1 MLRLHDTLIG
11 RTVAFEPRETGRVS
25 MYVCG
30 PTVYDVPHLGHGRT
44 AIVFDVVRRYLV
56 WSGYHVTFVSNVTDI
71 DDNIIRRAAK
81 EDSTESE
88 VARRYEQAYWDQL
101 DRLGVLRP
109 DQAPHATEY
118 VDKMLELVDELITS
132 GHAYVVEGS
141 GVYFAVDSF
150 DGYGE
155 LSHRKLAD
163 LLESAG
169 GRVEVDEEKQSP
181 VDFALWKSAKPGEPT
196 WQSPWGP
203 GRPGWHIECAAMSL
217 DLLGERFDIHGG
229 GNDLVF
235 PHHENERAEAEASG
249 HRFSRY
255 WVHSGMLNI
264 GGQKMS
270 KSLGNFTTL
279 ADALDAYDPRA
290 LRSAVLQTHYRKP
303 VELGDDEL
311 AAAEK
316 AVHGLDNMLR
326 AAEVAGV
333 EHTEAAAVPDVVD
346 AFRRAMDDDFGT
358 PEALG
363 VVFDASREANK
374 ALVDGDTGRA
384 ASLVA
389 TVVELSS
396 VLGIDV
402 RSGLGE
408 GDEAIDTKVV
418 ARDEARAARDFQRA
432 DQIRDELAQQGIVL
446 EDTPHGTV
454 WRRT

>member
-1 MLRLHDTLIG
+1 
-11 RTVAFEPRETGRVS
+11 
-25 MYVCG
+25 
-30 PTVYDVPHLGHGRT
+30 
-44 AIVFDVVRRYLV
+44 
-56 WSGYHVTFVSNVTDI
+56 
-71 DDNIIRRAAK
+71 
-81 EDSTESE
+81 
-88 VARRYEQAYWDQL
+88 
-101 DRLGVLRP
+101 
-109 DQAPHATEY
+109 
-118 VDKMLELVDELITS
+118 
-132 GHAYVVEGS
+132 
-141 GVYFAVDSF
+141 VYFAVDSF

-155 LSHRKLAD
+155 LAHRKLAD

-169 GRVEVDEEKQSP
+169 GRVEVDDEKQSP

-303 VELGDDEL
+303 IELGDDEL

-333 EHTEAAAVPDVVD
+333 DHAEAAAVPDVVD
-346 AFRRAMDDDFGT
+346 AFRRAMDNDFGT